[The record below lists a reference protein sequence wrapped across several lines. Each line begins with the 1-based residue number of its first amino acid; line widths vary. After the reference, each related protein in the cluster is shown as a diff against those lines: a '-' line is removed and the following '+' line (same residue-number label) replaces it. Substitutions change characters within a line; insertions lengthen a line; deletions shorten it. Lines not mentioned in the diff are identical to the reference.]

1 VFIRKVTAYFQR
13 YFSYTAPLKPKTT
26 LKTTMN
32 IFRILSSNDGSI
44 NEPNVS
50 SFLAYLL
57 DPNEDHGISSLLL
70 QELLSDITKINPD
83 FLNKIKFND
92 RITDLSKYSGY
103 SINII
108 PELSVNLEKKGKK
121 KRRDIDI
128 IIEIIDDNKSEIIYS
143 ICLENKITDA
153 SIVKGDSQ
161 LEDELKG
168 LENYYSE
175 SDCNPEI
182 YVIYLTPYPSNTSNN
197 SFEKLDYDK
206 KYHLYWDNDHNSV
219 FNKLI
224 KIFNNER
231 DGLIDPIN
239 NQSSY
244 LIKSFLSFI
253 KTNFKSYIEERK
265 EKLEKKNY
273 GKPVIDLLNDFSK
286 TLILSKDY
294 TIEHIKT
301 EFSKYVLHT
310 TGIELHKATRN
321 AHISLAIVNEKNRGH
336 YNVKTAN
343 DERKNIFRYSEN
355 SRKKVRLFDQNTD
368 TEINIFYK
376 GKEGI
381 VSLKAKDIL

>member
-1 VFIRKVTAYFQR
+1 
-13 YFSYTAPLKPKTT
+13 
-26 LKTTMN
+26 MN

-70 QELLSDITKINPD
+70 QEILNDIIEIDDKFLS
-83 FLNKIKFND
+83 KIKFSN
-92 RITDLSKYSGY
+92 RITDLSKYSGF

-108 PELSVNLEKKGKK
+108 PELSVNLERKGKR

-128 IIEIIDDNKSEIIYS
+128 IIEITDNKTNELIYS
-143 ICLENKITDA
+143 ICLENKITDS
-153 SIVKGDSQ
+153 SIIKNDSQ
-161 LEDELKG
+161 LEDELIG

-175 SDCNPEI
+175 SKQSPEI
-182 YVIYLTPYPSNTSNN
+182 YIIYLTPSPSNSSSE

-206 KYHLYWDNDHNSV
+206 KHHLYWDNHENSV

-224 KIFNNER
+224 NIFNNER

-265 EKLEKKNY
+265 DKLEKKSY
-273 GKPVIDLLNDFSK
+273 GKPVIDLLKDFTS
-286 TLILSKDY
+286 TLEVDKEYEIDFIRNK
-294 TIEHIKT
+294 
-301 EFSKYVLHT
+301 FSEYVLSIS
-310 TGIELHKATRN
+310 GIELHNATRN
-321 AHISLAIVNEKNRGH
+321 AHIVLSTVNDRNRGH
-336 YNVKTAN
+336 YNVKRADN
-343 DERKNIFRYSEN
+343 ERKNIFYYPNNTKKSIKLFNQNIEPEIKIYYRGEDEIEFIKSKSVVEN
-355 SRKKVRLFDQNTD
+355 NLC
-368 TEINIFYK
+368 
-376 GKEGI
+376 
-381 VSLKAKDIL
+381 

>member
-1 VFIRKVTAYFQR
+1 
-13 YFSYTAPLKPKTT
+13 
-26 LKTTMN
+26 MN

-70 QELLSDITKINPD
+70 QELLNDITETNKD
-83 FLNKIKFND
+83 FLTKIQYNN
-92 RITDLSKYSGY
+92 RIADLSKYSGY

-108 PELSVNLEKKGKK
+108 PELSVNLDKKGKK

-128 IIEIIDDNKSEIIYS
+128 IIEIIDKKNEIIYS
-143 ICLENKITDA
+143 ICLENKITDS
-153 SIVKGDSQ
+153 SINKNDSQ

-168 LENYYSE
+168 LENYYTE
-175 SDCNPEI
+175 SNFTPEI
-182 YVIYLTPYPSNTSNN
+182 YIIYLTPTPSNASSH

-206 KYHLYWDNDHNSV
+206 KYHLYWDNHENSI
-219 FNKLI
+219 FNKLV

-265 EKLEKKNY
+265 EKLEKRNY

-286 TLILSKDY
+286 KLNPSEEY
-294 TIEHIKT
+294 TIDFMRNK
-301 EFSKYVLHT
+301 FSEYVLT
-310 TGIELHKATRN
+310 ISGIELHNATRN
-321 AHISLAIVNEKNRGH
+321 AHILLSTVNEKNRGH
-336 YNVKTAN
+336 YNVKRPNN
-343 DERKNIFRYSEN
+343 DRKNIFYYSDS
-355 SRKKVRLFDQNTD
+355 SRKKIKLFNPEID
-368 TEINIFYK
+368 TEISIFYK
-376 GKEGI
+376 GIDGI
-381 VSLKAKDIL
+381 VSVKSKEITIPKEELR

>member
-1 VFIRKVTAYFQR
+1 
-13 YFSYTAPLKPKTT
+13 
-26 LKTTMN
+26 MN

-70 QELLSDITKINPD
+70 QEILNDIIEIDDK
-83 FLNKIKFND
+83 FLTKIKFSN

-108 PELSVNLEKKGKK
+108 PELSVNLDKKGKR

-128 IIEIIDDNKSEIIYS
+128 IIEIVDNKTDELIYS
-143 ICLENKITDA
+143 ICLENKIVDS
-153 SIVKGDSQ
+153 SINKNDSQ
-161 LEDELKG
+161 LEDELIG
-168 LENYYSE
+168 LENYYAE
-175 SDCNPEI
+175 SKQNPEI
-182 YVIYLTPYPSNTSNN
+182 YIIYLTPSPSNPSRD
-197 SFEKLDYDK
+197 SFEKLDYNK
-206 KYHLYWDNDHNSV
+206 KYHLFWDNDKNSI

-265 EKLEKKNY
+265 EKLEKKSY
-273 GKPVIDLLNDFSK
+273 GKPVIDLLKDFSK
-286 TLILSKDY
+286 TLEIDKEYKIDF
-294 TIEHIKT
+294 IRNK
-301 EFSKYVLHT
+301 FSEYVLSIS
-310 TGIELHKATRN
+310 GIELHNTTRN
-321 AHISLAIVNEKNRGH
+321 AHIILSIVNERNRGH
-336 YNVKTAN
+336 YNVKRAD
-343 DERKNIFRYSEN
+343 DERKNIFCYSNNSKKLIKLFNPQTEPDIKVYFRGDDEIEFIKSKSLVEN
-355 SRKKVRLFDQNTD
+355 NLC
-368 TEINIFYK
+368 
-376 GKEGI
+376 
-381 VSLKAKDIL
+381 

>member
-1 VFIRKVTAYFQR
+1 
-13 YFSYTAPLKPKTT
+13 
-26 LKTTMN
+26 MN

-244 LIKSFLSFI
+244 LIKSFLS
-253 KTNFKSYIEERK
+253 
-265 EKLEKKNY
+265 
-273 GKPVIDLLNDFSK
+273 
-286 TLILSKDY
+286 
-294 TIEHIKT
+294 
-301 EFSKYVLHT
+301 
-310 TGIELHKATRN
+310 
-321 AHISLAIVNEKNRGH
+321 
-336 YNVKTAN
+336 
-343 DERKNIFRYSEN
+343 
-355 SRKKVRLFDQNTD
+355 
-368 TEINIFYK
+368 
-376 GKEGI
+376 
-381 VSLKAKDIL
+381 